1 MIATSAAPRR
11 RTSTFVRRPSRALP
25 WIVTS
30 GSRGRDRVPP
40 NRARLRLRTG
50 VAIGL
55 IIREC
60 PALCSVA
67 ERFDLPLA
75 RQPSQGPLLE
85 PLHLASWNPHPATRV
100 LDGRGLVSVD
110 SVSKPHD
117 LALLVGQLRDR
128 LPQGLLAERHG
139 HLLVRSRPIARQER
153 PELGVPVLA
162 DRAVET

>member
-11 RTSTFVRRPSRALP
+11 RTSAFVRRPRRALP

-30 GSRGRDRVPP
+30 GPCGRDRHRGPL
-40 NRARLRLRTG
+40 NRARPRLRTG

-75 RQPSQGPLLE
+75 RQPAQGPLLE

-128 LPQGLLAERHG
+128 LPQGLL
-139 HLLVRSRPIARQER
+139 
-153 PELGVPVLA
+153 
-162 DRAVET
+162 